1 MKELE
6 WFFPEDLAQVP
17 ALMSM
22 KGIVPHGGGTGILKS
37 GTGRINGLIDLSR
50 LPLGYFRAGKS
61 RIEFGAS
68 QTYSELIKNIR
79 RIDTGHIL
87 VKALGGSANTPLR
100 NRITAGGSIALYPP
114 WSDLMGPLIALGAD
128 VSLIGKNNNNV
139 NISEYSSNRD
149 LVKGNLITG
158 VSFED
163 KSWLSYYYR
172 ESRTSVDYPAF
183 TVTILLNKLD
193 DAIDDPSIVI
203 SGCTGRFKKLDGLEK
218 YLKGKSAGEIDVAGA
233 VDLVNVSFPRKKNMT
248 PEYLKHLAGVQV
260 ERGLESLLKGR
271 GKW

>member
-6 WFFPEDLAQVP
+6 WFFPEDLAHVP
-17 ALMSM
+17 DLLGL
-22 KGIVPHGGGTGILKS
+22 KGMVPHGGGTGILKS

-50 LPLGYFRAGKS
+50 LPLGYFRAVNS
-61 RIEFGAS
+61 NIEIGAS

-79 RIDTGHIL
+79 RIDPGHIL

-100 NRITAGGSIALYPP
+100 NRITVGGSIALFPP

-128 VSLIGKNNNNV
+128 VSLIGKNKNNV
-139 NISEYSSNRD
+139 NVAEYASNRD

-158 VSFED
+158 VSFEL
-163 KSWLSYYYR
+163 KSRLSYYYR

-183 TVTILLNKLD
+183 TVTILLNKPD
-193 DAIDDPSIVI
+193 DAIVDPRVVI
-203 SGCTGRFKKLDGLEK
+203 SGCTGRFKRLDELEE
-218 YLKGKSAGEIDVAGA
+218 YLKGKSAREIDVTGA
-233 VDLVNVSFPRKKNMT
+233 VSFLNVDFPSKKNMT

-260 ERGLESLLKGR
+260 ERGLESLLKG
-271 GKW
+271 